1 MSTYLVLCQ
10 DMARDVGIP
19 GTGPSTT
26 VTTTLSEEETSVVR
40 YVNQADQDIQSR
52 WFDWDFLWTEGSISC
67 INGTATLTSANT
79 GFPGS
84 ATAYPP
90 LGNWKLDSI
99 VWDKTSDDY
108 LELDYMGWNEYR
120 TMYKYGT
127 VDSDVP
133 EVFSVR
139 PNGDLDLYPTPNAT
153 TAVAAEYWR
162 TPIVLSDVVAGET
175 TANGNISAI
184 PPRFHKIIIAR
195 AKMYYAE
202 NEDAPEIMAGALA
215 EFEDLLDKLE
225 SDQLPR
231 QKNRRF
237 SSAQNLDNFVVRTE

>member
-19 GTGPSTT
+19 GTGPSS
-26 VTTTLSEEETSVVR
+26 VTSTSLSEEENAVVR
-40 YVNQADQDIQSR
+40 YVAQANLDIQSR
-52 WFDWDFLWTEGSISC
+52 WFDWDFLWSEATITVT
-67 INGTATLTSANT
+67 TATSTLVSGDT
-79 GFPGS
+79 GFP
-84 ATAYPP
+84 TD
-90 LGNWKLDSI
+90 LGNWKLDSF
-99 VWDKTSDDY
+99 VYDKTSEDY
-108 LELDYMGWNEYR
+108 IILEYMRWNEYR
-120 TMYKYGT
+120 DMYKYGT
-127 VDSDVP
+127 IDEDLP
-133 EVFSVR
+133 EVYSLK
-139 PNGDLDLYPTPNAT
+139 PDNSIDLYPTPSAT
-153 TAVAAEYWR
+153 SSISNEYWA
-162 TPIVLSDVVAGET
+162 TP
-175 TANGNISAI
+175 TALAADDDISAI

-237 SSAQNLDNFVVRTE
+237 SAAQDLENFVVRTE

>member
-19 GTGPSTT
+19 GTGPSS
-26 VTTTLSEEETSVVR
+26 VDATTLSEEENAVVR
-40 YVNQADQDIQSR
+40 YIAQADQDIQSR
-52 WFDWDFLWTEGSISC
+52 WFDWDFLWAQVDITASSGA
-67 INGTATLTSANT
+67 ATLVSPTT
-79 GFPGS
+79 
-84 ATAYPP
+84 
-90 LGNWKLDSI
+90 LGNWKLDSV
-99 VWDKTSDDY
+99 VWDKASEDY
-108 LELDYMGWNEYR
+108 QILEYMGWNEYR
-120 TMYKYGT
+120 DSYKYGT
-127 VDSDVP
+127 IASDIP

-139 PNGDLDLYPTPNAT
+139 PDNVIDLYPTPNSS
-153 TAVAAEYWR
+153 TAVSTEYW
-162 TPIVLSDVVAGET
+162 TIPTVLSSDGD
-175 TANGNISAI
+175 ISAI

-225 SDQLPR
+225 ADQLPR

-237 SSAQNLDNFVVRTE
+237 SAAQDLYNFVVRTE

>member
-19 GTGPSTT
+19 GTGPSA
-26 VTTTLSEEETSVVR
+26 VDASGLSEEEISVVR
-40 YVNQADQDIQSR
+40 YVAQADQDIQSR
-52 WFDWDFLWTEGSISC
+52 WFDWDFLWSEATITVT
-67 INGTATLTSANT
+67 TATSTLVSGDT
-79 GFPGS
+79 GFP
-84 ATAYPP
+84 TD
-90 LGNWKLDSI
+90 LGNWKLDSF
-99 VWDKTSDDY
+99 VYDKTSDDY
-108 LELDYMGWNEYR
+108 LILEYMRWNEYR
-120 TMYKYGT
+120 DMYKYGT
-127 VDSDVP
+127 IAEDIP
-133 EVFSVR
+133 EVYALKPDNSI
-139 PNGDLDLYPTPNAT
+139 DLYPTPSAT
-153 TAVAAEYWR
+153 STLNTEYWA
-162 TPIVLSDVVAGET
+162 TPTVLSADGD
-175 TANGNISAI
+175 ISAI

>member
-26 VTTTLSEEETSVVR
+26 TTTTLSEEETSVVR
-40 YVNQADQDIQSR
+40 YINQADQDIQSR
-52 WFDWDFLWTEGSISC
+52 WFDWNFLWEEASITAIS
-67 INGTATLTSANT
+67 GTATLTNANT

-84 ATAYPP
+84 HADYPA

-99 VWDKTSDDY
+99 VWDKTSASY
-108 LELDYMGWNEYR
+108 QILEYMQYNEYR
-120 TMYKYGT
+120 ENYKYGT
-127 VDSDVP
+127 IDSDVP
-133 EVFSVR
+133 EVFTVR
-139 PNGDLDLYPTPNAT
+139 PDGNLDLYPTPNSAT
-153 TAVAAEYWR
+153 VVSAEYWR
-162 TPIVLSDVVAGET
+162 TPIVLSDIISPATNADDNV
-175 TANGNISAI
+175 SAI
-184 PPRFHKIIIAR
+184 PARFHKIIIAR

-202 NEDAPEIMAGALA
+202 NEDAPEIMAGSLA

-237 SSAQNLDNFVVRTE
+237 SSAQNLANFTVVTE